1 MQGDED
7 TNTDNTEAEDCDSTI
22 KQKDTKDIRQKNK
35 LLREKGLAYK
45 GLKKSS
51 ENGHYLFTEDKS
63 SRKLLPRC
71 SSSHCKKVKN
81 RFCSEFSELERKQ
94 CFKQF
99 WKMSW
104 DMRKVYVAATVQ
116 MTQTMR
122 PAKENSKRNYSFQYY
137 LKKKGK
143 ELQVC
148 KTMFLNT
155 LNLKEWSVRNWVVT
169 SNSGMHGDNS
179 LLHMKDFLEKLPK
192 LESHY
197 CRSDTKKLYLETIF
211 QRKMDVYR
219 AYKQVCNENNKTIL
233 SAGRFQREMVNMNI
247 GIHLPK
253 KDQCDTCIGHKT
265 GNITVE
271 AFEDHIRKKNEARA
285 EKTKH
290 KDLAIQNPEEIAVF
304 TMDMQAVK
312 LAPMIRA
319 TAIYFKTKLAV
330 HNYTVFNLVT
340 KNVHCYLWHEVEG
353 GLEASVFCTIMIK
366 HLTNYLEQ
374 HLNTKTII
382 LYSDGCG
389 YQNRNNTFGNALY
402 YLSKLKNICIIQKIL
417 ERGHTQMEVD
427 SAHSLIERRLK
438 NKDIYLPSDYIN
450 VCKQARLAQPFSVEY
465 LSHDYFLDY
474 TNLSY
479 YDSIRPG
486 VRRHDPTI
494 NDLRCIK
501 YEESGIS
508 FKANYSDDWKTL
520 QRKPK
525 HIDMNEVIIDALYKD
540 RLKIT
545 LEKYHHLQVLKG
557 VLPMDVHSFYDA
569 LPHLTTSFKK
579 MKTKNK

>member
-1 MQGDED
+1 
-7 TNTDNTEAEDCDSTI
+7 
-22 KQKDTKDIRQKNK
+22 
-35 LLREKGLAYK
+35 
-45 GLKKSS
+45 
-51 ENGHYLFTEDKS
+51 
-63 SRKLLPRC
+63 
-71 SSSHCKKVKN
+71 
-81 RFCSEFSELERKQ
+81 
-94 CFKQF
+94 
-99 WKMSW
+99 MSW

-169 SNSGMHGDNS
+169 SNSGMHGDSKDVNMPTKRRVSCEKKDS

-211 QRKMDVYR
+211 Q
-219 AYKQVCNENNKTIL
+219 L
-233 SAGRFQREMVNMNI
+233 
-247 GIHLPK
+247 
-253 KDQCDTCIGHKT
+253 
-265 GNITVE
+265 E

-285 EKTKH
+285 EKTKD

-353 GLEASVFCTIMIK
+353 GLEAS
-366 HLTNYLEQ
+366 
-374 HLNTKTII
+374 
-382 LYSDGCG
+382 
-389 YQNRNNTFGNALY
+389 
-402 YLSKLKNICIIQKIL
+402 
-417 ERGHTQMEVD
+417 
-427 SAHSLIERRLK
+427 
-438 NKDIYLPSDYIN
+438 
-450 VCKQARLAQPFSVEY
+450 PFSVEY

-579 MKTKNK
+579 